1 MAPEFTLRQL
11 QYFVAVLDAG
21 SVTDAAKNSNISQ
34 AAASMAIGQLERAL
48 GVELLLRTRSK
59 RVVPTAAGEALG
71 VRARRVLGEA
81 AEIPDAVRSGWEEL
95 RGRVTVGCMVAI
107 SPRLMPRLL
116 AEVGRRWPDIDLDFS
131 EGAAEELQQAAAGGS
146 LDAAFVYS
154 LQAVSGVDLIPIA
167 ESRMHF
173 LLPENHPLA
182 NHKALHL
189 ADLADEDAVLF
200 NVPPS
205 AERVMAMF
213 QAASVE
219 PRVRWKS
226 VVSETIRGIV
236 ASGQAYSVTNIWPG
250 MEHLY
255 PESGV
260 ALVPVADEVPGN
272 GIVAAVPPGGRRPR
286 RVEVVI
292 QAAKEIASTTT
303 NPGPPPS
310 RT

>member
-1 MAPEFTLRQL
+1 MPAEFTLRQL

-21 SVTDAAKNSNISQ
+21 SVTDAARNSNISQ
-34 AAASMAIGQLERAL
+34 AAASMAIAQLERAL
-48 GVELLLRTRSK
+48 GVELFLRTRSK

-71 VRARRVLGEA
+71 ARARRVLGEA

-95 RGRVTVGCMVAI
+95 RGRVSIGCMVAI

-116 AEVGRRWPDIDLDFS
+116 AEVGRRWPDIELDFT
-131 EGAAEELQQAAAGGS
+131 EGAAEELQQAAADGS

-154 LQAVSGVDLIPIA
+154 LQAVPGVDLLPIA

-173 LLPENHPLA
+173 LLPASHPLA
-182 NHKALHL
+182 ERKSLHF
-189 ADLADEDAVLF
+189 ADLADQDAVLF

-205 AERVMAMF
+205 AERVLAMF
-213 QAASVE
+213 QSAGVE

-236 ASGQAYSVTNIWPG
+236 ASGQAYSVHNVWPG

-255 PESGV
+255 PGSGV
-260 ALVPVADEVPGN
+260 VLVPVADDVPRN
-272 GIVAAVPPGGRRPR
+272 GVVAAVPPGGRRPR
-286 RVEVVI
+286 RVDAVI
-292 QAAKEIASTTT
+292 DVAREIASTVATV
-303 NPGPPPS
+303 S
-310 RT
+310 

>member
-1 MAPEFTLRQL
+1 MAAEFTLRQL

-21 SVTDAAKNSNISQ
+21 SVTDAARNSNITQ
-34 AAASMAIGQLERAL
+34 AAASMAIAQLERAL

-71 VRARRVLGEA
+71 ARARRVLGEA

-95 RGRVTVGCMVAI
+95 RGRVSVGCMVAI

-116 AEVGRRWPDIDLDFS
+116 AEVGRRWPEIEVDFT

-154 LQAVSGVDLIPIA
+154 LQAVAGVDLVPIA

-173 LLPENHPLA
+173 LLAANHPLA
-182 NHKALHL
+182 NRGSLHF
-189 ADLADEDAVLF
+189 ADFADEDAVLL

-205 AERVMAMF
+205 AERIVAMF
-213 QAASVE
+213 QSAGVE
-219 PRVRWKS
+219 PRVRWRS

-236 ASGQAYSVTNIWPG
+236 ASGQAYSVSNVWPG

-260 ALVPVADEVPGN
+260 SLVPVADEVPSN
-272 GIVAAVPPGGRRPR
+272 GVVAAVPPGGRRPR
-286 RVEVVI
+286 RVDVVLEV
-292 QAAKEIASTTT
+292 AREIASAVATEW
-303 NPGPPPS
+303 
-310 RT
+310 